1 LGEWLRGLQKP
12 LTASGLGRSGDV
24 EKIKLSPFGR
34 KVGKSVILCK
44 FIQKMTQFPVNDCFP
59 W

>member
-1 LGEWLRGLQKP
+1 MGPSIPRNPFPTPALSKIIY
-12 LTASGLGRSGDV
+12 V
-24 EKIKLSPFGR
+24 EKIIFSYFGQE
-34 KVGKSVILCK
+34 VGKSVILCQ